1 MTQRQSQV
9 IVSEGDSSSNESLLS
24 IKRFAEVCRTT
35 VRTVR
40 FYDIRGLLK
49 PFKVDEWTSYRYYK
63 QEQAEDFLK
72 IRFMHSFGVPLSQ
85 IRELLTINAQD
96 TYLEE
101 RLVQIKKEIEE
112 KQKQLRFLTN
122 LRELLFED
130 KDLNKVF
137 HKEKVGPFNLFCF
150 KLENGTYDSVN
161 KYRTQVREEA
171 KRLGLSVEQRDIIL
185 YFDTDYRPKNA
196 RLEFSVICKKD
207 HSKEGIEV
215 KEGYYFRTM
224 PKTKALVYDYQG
236 LNAYFILV
244 YQRLFDYIY
253 DNRIQLKNSVF
264 DINLEEPEAKLSPF
278 DYRTKLIFPIK

>member
-101 RLVQIKKEIEE
+101 RLVQIKKEI
-112 KQKQLRFLTN
+112 
-122 LRELLFED
+122 ED

-278 DYRTKLIFPIK
+278 DYRTKLIFPI